1 MNQSTGSTALPGQ
14 VHIFYGMNVFIN
26 FLYEK
31 KVHMISIKKSNGIP
45 VTEKPL
51 IKYKDEEKLA
61 KKRFP
66 FTLRNEF
73 VTKEKQEN
81 QTFFNWCET
90 RRIAALSGLQEWDKY
105 DPLIRKLMYEMNSH
119 LWRTTPHYM
128 AIDWRWIKAMAW
140 TETGAGDRQWN
151 SNTMQIGV
159 SSDPGILVVT
169 DRDNEMTKLITPPIN
184 SWQNLKKEKIKTIPE
199 INFRAAIIYLMSR
212 LSTSEIRSVKKPYL
226 APSSVTISRKKEL
239 STLNDIIMKKYT
251 TEETLREMN
260 NIPRYLHDGD
270 VLKYVPAEKKRV
282 ITGWNLPINAQRIA
296 LAYNGGGDSQYIEKI
311 KYSYSIIIRKAS

>member
-1 MNQSTGSTALPGQ
+1 MNKLTGSTALLGQ
-14 VHIFYGMNVFIN
+14 MLTVYEMNVFLN
-26 FLYEK
+26 FLYEM
-31 KVHMISIKKSNGIP
+31 KVHMSSIEKSNGIP

-51 IKYKDEEKLA
+51 LKYKDEDKLA

-73 VTKEKQEN
+73 VTKEQQEN

-90 RRIAALSGLQEWDKY
+90 RRIAALSGLLEWDKY
-105 DPLIRKLMYEMNSH
+105 DLLIRKLIYEMNNH
-119 LWRTTPHYM
+119 LGRTTPHYLT
-128 AIDWRWIKAMAW
+128 IDWRWIKAMAW

-151 SNTMQIGV
+151 SNVMQIGV
-159 SSDPGILVVT
+159 SSDPGILAVT
-169 DRDNEMTKLITPPIN
+169 DRDNEMTKLITPPIYA
-184 SWQNLKKEKIKTIPE
+184 WQNLKKEKIKTIPE
-199 INFRAAIIYLMSR
+199 MNFRAAIIYLMSR
-212 LSTSEIRSVKKPYL
+212 LSISEIRSVKKPYL
-226 APSSVTISRKKEL
+226 ATSSVTISRKEGL
-239 STLNDIIMKKYT
+239 STLNDIIMKKHT

-270 VLKYVPAEKKRV
+270 VLKYVPAEKKRA